1 MYPESIALQQRKV
14 LVIRW
19 SDGQQMQYPA
29 GLLRRECPCAHCLEK
44 REPTPGQLPILQP
57 EETVQVEITGVQPVG
72 NYAYNIQFSDGHT
85 TGIYTL
91 EYLRRL
97 GGREEAGQG

>member
-1 MYPESIALQQRKV
+1 MRPESISLKQRRE

-19 SDGQQMQYPA
+19 SDGQEMCYPA
-29 GLLRRECPCAHCLEK
+29 GLLRRECPCAHCLERK
-44 REPTPGQLPILQP
+44 QAPAEPLPVLQP
-57 EETVQVEITGVQPVG
+57 QEAGPVEITGVQPVG
-72 NYAYNIQFSDGHT
+72 NYAYNICFSDGHT

-97 GGREEAGQG
+97 GRQEPPPG

>member
-1 MYPESIALQQRKV
+1 MYPESIALQQRRL

-19 SDGQQMQYPA
+19 SDGQEMRYPA

-44 REPTPGQLPILQP
+44 REPPPGQLPILQP
-57 EETVQVEITGVQPVG
+57 EEAGPVEISSVQPVG

-97 GGREEAGQG
+97 GSQGESAPR